1 MCEFFDGSVLMVAL
15 VPLIHVFLGCYG
27 DSDNEGQTDGMNAG
41 KGAMWALLV
50 VFLVAGC
57 FSLAARDAAPASQHP
72 GTHLLAQVRRHAAE
86 IGKRQKNIMVIGCL
100 LVPLFFALGFV
111 AWGKSFAM

>member
-1 MCEFFDGSVLMVAL
+1 MCEFFDGSILMVAL
-15 VPLIHVFLGCYG
+15 VPLIHVFLGCYK
-27 DSDNEGQTDGMNAG
+27 DSDNEGQTDGLNAG

>member
-1 MCEFFDGSVLMVAL
+1 
-15 VPLIHVFLGCYG
+15 
-27 DSDNEGQTDGMNAG
+27 MNAG